1 MIDSIF
7 RTSKI
12 YYFQVILEKN
22 VNKKKKKKIPKYI
35 TNDIEICADEFDKED
50 SDDENCD
57 DENSDKE
64 NHIEE

>member
-22 VNKKKKKKIPKYI
+22 VNTLSKKKIPKYI
-35 TNDIEICADEFDKED
+35 TSNSEICADEFDKED
-50 SDDENCD
+50 SNDENSNE
-57 DENSDKE
+57 ENSDKE
-64 NHIEE
+64 NQIEE